1 MTPNDASPETPA
13 PSPAA
18 DAATPP
24 SPEAQ
29 LAELQA
35 KHTEMADAYLRA
47 KAEVEN
53 IRRRSEEEVS
63 KARKFA
69 VESFAEA
76 MLPVRDSLEAAIAAP
91 DAPVEK
97 VLEGVHIT
105 LRQLAQAL
113 ERNKVLEINPP
124 VATKFDPHQ
133 HQAISMVPAEQEAN
147 TVVAVLQKGYLIADR
162 VLRPA
167 LVTVAAPK

>member
-1 MTPNDASPETPA
+1 MTPNDASPESTAQPT
-13 PSPAA
+13 SA
-18 DAATPP
+18 DVGLPP
-24 SPEAQ
+24 SPEVQ

-113 ERNKVLEINPP
+113 ERNKVLEEIGRAH
-124 VATKFDPHQ
+124 V
-133 HQAISMVPAEQEAN
+133 
-147 TVVAVLQKGYLIADR
+147 
-162 VLRPA
+162 
-167 LVTVAAPK
+167 